1 MWKIGCWG
9 RDTAGDSGFFP
20 FFLSPPSF
28 FSGKD
33 KLLLFSE
40 AMTGFDLFFLPQE
53 AEQPIRLFRPHP
65 IVLFSAVER
74 REGLVLKGGGAGAVL
89 GSR

>member
-28 FSGKD
+28 FFWKRQVAVVVGGDDRIRSRRRV
-33 KLLLFSE
+33 
-40 AMTGFDLFFLPQE
+40 FFLPQE
-53 AEQPIRLFRPHP
+53 VEQPIRLFRPRP
-65 IVLFSAVER
+65 IVLLSAVIR
-74 REGLVLKGGGAGAVL
+74 SAQVRSARVWF
-89 GSR
+89 